1 MEKQIDCLKKK
12 KNIWISLTGYRS
24 LVVLKAL
31 IEKNRTIAELTE
43 ILKENKI
50 TSKSVSKDTV
60 RLTVNT
66 LKSAGCN
73 ITRPS
78 KSNNYTYELLSH
90 PFKLKISDEE
100 LQALIKLRE
109 KLSEESDKNEIL
121 TFNDI
126 CEKIV
131 SLTEDKCQFALIK
144 ETEPFANANK
154 KLLKTFSNPNLKN
167 KRIKIVY
174 NSAEKGD
181 EEIDIIF
188 KDITFETGKL
198 YLNCY
203 LFKYNSHGVLN
214 FERIK
219 EIKTIGLTNEI
230 QIARTYDV
238 EYSITGSSV
247 INYEKEKYETIIN
260 QSNDKIIIRAEVE
273 NEFLFIQRLLLFGSD
288 FKIISPDFFRE
299 KLINKIKKIQK
310 EYQK

>member
-43 ILKENKI
+43 ILKNNKI

-73 ITRPS
+73 ISRPS
-78 KSNNYTYELLSH
+78 KSNNYTYQLLSH
-90 PFKLKISDEE
+90 PFKLKISEEE
-100 LQALIKLRE
+100 LRALIKLRE
-109 KLSEESDKNEIL
+109 KLSEESDQNEIL
-121 TFNDI
+121 IYNDI
-126 CEKIV
+126 CEKII
-131 SLTEDKCQFALIK
+131 SLTDDKTALALIK
-144 ETEPFANANK
+144 ETEPLANADK
-154 KLLKTFSNPNLKN
+154 KLLKTFSNPSLKN

-188 KDITFETGKL
+188 KDITFENGKL
-198 YLNCY
+198 YLDCY

-219 EIKTIGLTNEI
+219 EIKTIGLADEI
-230 QIARTYDV
+230 KTVQTYNV
-238 EYSITGSSV
+238 EYSITGNSV
-247 INYEKEKYETIIN
+247 INYEKEKYETILEQN
-260 QSNDKIIIRAEVE
+260 NDKIVVRAEVV

-299 KLINKIKKIQK
+299 KLINKIRKIQK

>member
-66 LKSAGCN
+66 LKSAGCD

-90 PFKLKISDEE
+90 PFKLKISDDE

-131 SLTEDKCQFALIK
+131 SLTEDKYQFALIK
-144 ETEPFANANK
+144 ETEPLANADK

-230 QIARTYDV
+230 QIAGTYDV

-260 QSNDKIIIRAEVE
+260 QSNDKIVIRAEVE